1 MKIAIG
7 FKAHSGWTT
16 AVALGLRD
24 DHPWLVERQRMEL
37 VEARDAASTRQP
49 YHAAAGLPPDEA
61 QAVVQRG
68 LEAARRVA
76 VERVDEWLRQ
86 LFISGHNIAGCA
98 VLTGSSMPA
107 WTTKQILAV
116 HLRMH
121 KAEGVLFPDAL
132 ASAIAACGIPLGL
145 VPEAALAAL
154 TRSSCPWLDDV
165 ATLGKWA
172 GPPWGADQKHA
183 ALAALMTFGSRLS

>member
-7 FKAHSGWTT
+7 FKAHSGWTA
-16 AVALGLRD
+16 AVAIGLRD

-37 VEARDAASTRQP
+37 VEAGDAASTRQP

-61 QAVVQRG
+61 QIVVRRG
-68 LEAARRVA
+68 IAAARRVA
-76 VERVDEWLRQ
+76 TDRIDYWLRQ
-86 LFISGHNIAGCA
+86 LSLHGHNIAGCA
-98 VLTGSSMPA
+98 VLTASPMPA
-107 WTTKQILAV
+107 WTTEQILAV
-116 HLRMH
+116 HIRMH

-132 ASAIAACGIPLGL
+132 AAAVASCGIPLGL
-145 VPEAALAAL
+145 VPEAALGAL

-165 ATLGKWA
+165 ASLGKWA

-183 ALAALMTFGSRLS
+183 TLAALVAFGSRLS